1 MADAADRADKSL
13 TAGYHETR
21 FSDESRRDVLW
32 RTLWDVYFSKRISP
46 GDCVLDIGAGYGHFI
61 NNVAARRRIALDA
74 WPGLAAHA
82 APGVEMIV
90 GDAADLSALGDGE
103 VDYAF
108 ASNIFEHLPQEKVAA
123 VLAALRRKLSPSG
136 TLTILQPN
144 YAYAYREYFDDYTHC
159 SVWSHVSLGD
169 FLNAN
174 GFEVVERRPRFLPLT
189 IKSRLPVS
197 PLLIKLYLRSPI
209 KPMGKQML
217 FVARPATSG

>member
-1 MADAADRADKSL
+1 MAERTS

-21 FSDESRRDVLW
+21 FSDESRRDTLW
-32 RTLWDVYFSKRISP
+32 RALWDVYFSKRIGP
-46 GDCVLDIGAGYGHFI
+46 DDCVLDIGAGYGHFI
-61 NNVAARRRIALDA
+61 NTVAARRRVALDA

-82 APGVEMIV
+82 APGVETII
-90 GDAADLSALGDGE
+90 GDAADLSALKDAE

-123 VLAALRRKLSPSG
+123 VLRALRRKLSPRGS
-136 TLTILQPN
+136 LTILQPN

-174 GFEVVERRPRFLPLT
+174 GFDVVERRARFLPLT

-197 PLLIKLYLRSPI
+197 PFLIRLYLHAPI
-209 KPMGKQML
+209 KPLGKQML
-217 FVARPATSG
+217 FVAKPAASD